1 MTAPLLSVKNL
12 RVQFRIDRKNSFE
25 ALKGISFDVMP
36 NQTVALVGES
46 GSGKSVTSLAVLG
59 LLPKENATVDK
70 SSRVEFEGKNL
81 LELSNAEKRALRG
94 AKISMI
100 FQEPMS
106 SLNPVFTIGYQIEEV
121 LKEHMGLSGSGSR
134 DKAIAL
140 LKEVGIPSAE
150 ERIDYYPHQMSGGQ
164 QQRVMIAM
172 AIACEPKL
180 LIADEPTTAL
190 DVTIQKQILDLI
202 ADLQKKHGM
211 SVLFITHDL
220 AVVADIADHVVV
232 MRNGDIKEQG
242 AAKDV
247 FAAPKDDYTKALL
260 ACRPVVDSRPKRLP
274 VIDDFMAGRADA
286 MRLEQRSRGVLETDP
301 VVLEV
306 KGLCKDFYS
315 RDGLFGKKTFQAAK
329 DVSFKLRKGKTLG
342 LVGES
347 GSGKTTVGLTL
358 MRLHDATKGEAWFDG
373 KNILAMSEKEF
384 LPYKKRIQII
394 FQNPY
399 ASLNPRFTVGQII
412 MEPMI
417 VHGIGAN
424 TDERAKRVF
433 ELLAKVGLPEMSFY
447 KYPHEFSGGQRQR
460 IAIARCLTM
469 KPDIL
474 ICDESVSALDVSVQ
488 AQVLNLLQ
496 DLQDEFGLS
505 FIFISHDL
513 AVVKYM
519 SDEVMVMSEGNV
531 VEQGNADQLYAAPQ
545 AAYTKKLLDSI
556 PKGLHG

>member
-1 MTAPLLSVKNL
+1 
-12 RVQFRIDRKNSFE
+12 
-25 ALKGISFDVMP
+25 
-36 NQTVALVGES
+36 
-46 GSGKSVTSLAVLG
+46 
-59 LLPKENATVDK
+59 
-70 SSRVEFEGKNL
+70 
-81 LELSNAEKRALRG
+81 
-94 AKISMI
+94 
-100 FQEPMS
+100 
-106 SLNPVFTIGYQIEEV
+106 LNPVFTVGYQIKEV
-121 LKEHMGLSGSGSR
+121 LKEHKNLTGAAA
-134 DKAIAL
+134 DKRAVEL

-150 ERIDYYPHQMSGGQ
+150 ERVDYYPHQMSGGQ

-202 ADLQKKHGM
+202 AEIQKKRGM

-220 AVVADIADHVVV
+220 AVVGDIADRVVV
-232 MRNGDIKEQG
+232 MRNGEIKEQG
-242 AAKDV
+242 TTKEV
-247 FAAPKDDYTKALL
+247 FSAPKDDYTKALL
-260 ACRPVVDSRPKRLP
+260 SCRPAVDSRPKRLP
-274 VIDDFMAGRADA
+274 VIEDFMAGRAEA
-286 MRLEQRSRGVLETDP
+286 MRSEQRARGVRDADP

-315 RDGLFGKKTFQAAK
+315 REGLFGKKTFHAAK

-347 GSGKTTVGLTL
+347 GSGKTTVGLTV

-373 KNILAMSEKEF
+373 KNIFAMTEKEF
-384 LPYKKRIQII
+384 LPYKKRIQIV

-399 ASLNPRFTVGQII
+399 ASLNPRFTVGQIL
-412 MEPMI
+412 MEPMVI
-417 VHGIGAN
+417 HGIGKGGDDRSKMA
-424 TDERAKRVF
+424 F
-433 ELLAKVGLPEMSFY
+433 ELLSKVGLPEMSFY

-505 FIFISHDL
+505 YIFISHDL

-519 SDEVMVMSEGNV
+519 SDEVMVMSNGEV
-531 VEQGNADQLYAAPQ
+531 VEHENSDTLYQAPKHE
-545 AAYTKKLLDSI
+545 YTKRLLDSI
-556 PKGLHG
+556 PKGLAAT

>member
-1 MTAPLLSVKNL
+1 MITPILSVKNL
-12 RVQFRIDRKNSFE
+12 RVSFRIDRKNTFE
-25 ALKGISFDVMP
+25 ALKGVSFDVMP
-36 NQTVALVGES
+36 NETVALVGES

-59 LLPKENATVDK
+59 LLPKENSKIDAK
-70 SSRVEFEGKNL
+70 SRVEFEGKNL
-81 LELSNAEKRALRG
+81 LEFSNAQKRELRG
-94 AKISMI
+94 DKISMI

-106 SLNPVFTIGYQIEEV
+106 SLNPVFTVGYQIQEV
-121 LKEHMGLSGSGSR
+121 LREHKNLTGDAAKKR
-134 DKAIAL
+134 VIEL
-140 LKEVGIPSAE
+140 LKEVGIPHAE
-150 ERIDYYPHQMSGGQ
+150 ERVDYYPHQMSGGQ

-202 ADLQKKHGM
+202 AEIQKKHGM

-220 AVVADIADHVVV
+220 AVVGDIADRVVV
-232 MRNGDIKEQG
+232 MRNGEIKEQG
-242 AAKDV
+242 TTKDV
-247 FAAPKDDYTKALL
+247 FANPQDDYTKALL
-260 ACRPVVDSRPKRLP
+260 SCRPVVDSRPKRLP
-274 VIDDFMAGRADA
+274 VIEDFMAGRADS
-286 MRLEQRSRGVLETDP
+286 MRLDQRSRGVKESDP
-301 VVLEV
+301 IVLEV
-306 KGLCKDFYS
+306 KGLAKDFYS
-315 RDGLFGKKTFQAAK
+315 REGLFGKKTFHAAK

-347 GSGKTTVGLTL
+347 GSGKTTVGLTV

-373 KNILAMSEKEF
+373 KNIFAMSEKEF
-384 LPYKKRIQII
+384 LPYKKRIQIV

-399 ASLNPRFTVGQII
+399 ASLNPRFTVGQIL

-417 VHGIGAN
+417 IHGIGSNGVDRSKMA
-424 TDERAKRVF
+424 F

-505 FIFISHDL
+505 YIFISHDL

-519 SDEVMVMSEGNV
+519 SDEVMVMSEGDV
-531 VEQGNADQLYAAPQ
+531 VEQGNSDDLYRAPKHP
-545 AAYTKKLLDSI
+545 YTRRLLDSI
-556 PKGLHG
+556 PKGLHA